1 MKPAPFNYERP
12 KTLDAVCDF
21 LAKNSNSLILAG
33 GQSLLP
39 MLSMRLSRPSLLI
52 DVAHVKGFEEIKKI
66 GNKINI
72 GPMVRQSEALESS
85 VLKNHLPLLIK
96 ALPFVGHPPIRVRGT
111 LGGSLVQ
118 ADPSG
123 EIPLVAVTLGAV
135 FHIRD
140 GNDNIEILAR
150 DFFLGPMLTAMPSS
164 GCLYKISFP
173 VSKYSKI
180 GCGFHEIASRKSDY
194 AFASAAVQI
203 EQNENGKI
211 ETISLGIG
219 GALDYPQVINIS
231 GYNEKKIN
239 LKLLKELISEALLNI
254 DFVGDFHASASYRK
268 RVTIELASRS
278 FSDALKEIGY
288 I

>member
-66 GNKINI
+66 GNTINI

-85 VLKNHLPLLIK
+85 ILKNHLPLLIK

-123 EIPLVAVTLGAV
+123 EIPLIAVTMGAV
-135 FHIRD
+135 YNIRD
-140 GNDNIEILAR
+140 G
-150 DFFLGPMLTAMPSS
+150 
-164 GCLYKISFP
+164 K
-173 VSKYSKI
+173 
-180 GCGFHEIASRKSDY
+180 
-194 AFASAAVQI
+194 
-203 EQNENGKI
+203 
-211 ETISLGIG
+211 
-219 GALDYPQVINIS
+219 
-231 GYNEKKIN
+231 
-239 LKLLKELISEALLNI
+239 
-254 DFVGDFHASASYRK
+254 
-268 RVTIELASRS
+268 
-278 FSDALKEIGY
+278 
-288 I
+288 